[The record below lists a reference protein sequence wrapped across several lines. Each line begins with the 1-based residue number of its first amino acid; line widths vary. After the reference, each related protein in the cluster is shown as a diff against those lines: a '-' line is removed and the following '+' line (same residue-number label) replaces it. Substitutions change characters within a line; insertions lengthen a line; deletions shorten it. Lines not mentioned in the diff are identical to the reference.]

1 MRSGGSRFQVSLG
14 RINKSLPNPISTEKS
29 WARWCM
35 PVKLVMAG
43 SFKTEGSQSR
53 LAWGKKARSY
63 INRENGL
70 AVWLKQ

>member
-1 MRSGGSRFQVSLG
+1 
-14 RINKSLPNPISTEKS
+14 
-29 WARWCM
+29 M